1 MHRPSILDD
10 GFEKHEPPSRWVEH
24 ATDKR
29 PHCVALRRRAAFVGA
44 LGTRAMVG
52 QADVGWHL
60 EFISGAL
67 TSSPVSPRMAKN
79 RMQFQD
85 GWSLRAI
92 LRQDGTED
100 RCADVLFD
108 RRGGRK
114 SSAIRDAG
122 TPGTFVALPTSDLI
136 QRKH

>member
-10 GFEKHEPPSRWVEH
+10 GFEKHDPPRSRVEH
-24 ATDKR
+24 PTDKR
-29 PHCVALRRRAAFVGA
+29 PHCAASRRRAAFVGA

-52 QADVGWHL
+52 QADVGWHFEL
-60 EFISGAL
+60 ISGAL
-67 TSSPVSPRMAKN
+67 SSSPVSPRMAKN

-108 RRGGRK
+108 WRGGRRA
-114 SSAIRDAG
+114 STVRGAG
-122 TPGTFVALPTSDLI
+122 TQPREPSSPCTRVT
-136 QRKH
+136 